1 MGLFERRRPL
11 ASNDRLHIAFP
22 IQLAITVEMPPL
34 SPGFPPIEARYEPG
48 DVLIL
53 ADTMPNEDPLVMLAK
68 RETFEADYKAL
79 PYESEL
85 SATRGGVE
93 SVTVSVDVKYKDG
106 STRTFVPLAV
116 AGLLPDELR
125 RRILDMAPDIAKEVA
140 TG

>member
-1 MGLFERRRPL
+1 
-11 ASNDRLHIAFP
+11 
-22 IQLAITVEMPPL
+22 
-34 SPGFPPIEARYEPG
+34 
-48 DVLIL
+48 
-53 ADTMPNEDPLVMLAK
+53 
-68 RETFEADYKAL
+68 L